1 MVIYYLARNCQTS
14 NLEDESVHLFAGRYV
29 GGVGDC
35 LTPVELMSR
44 PIHQS
49 LSLVCFQ
56 CS

>member
-1 MVIYYLARNCQTS
+1 MVIYYLARNFQTS

-35 LTPVELMSR
+35 LTQVELMSR